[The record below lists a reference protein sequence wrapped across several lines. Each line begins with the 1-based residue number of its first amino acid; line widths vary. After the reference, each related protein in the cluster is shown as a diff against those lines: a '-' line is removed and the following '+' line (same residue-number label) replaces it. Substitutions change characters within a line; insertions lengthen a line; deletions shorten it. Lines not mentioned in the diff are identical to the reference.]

1 MRVMNRLLR
10 FVRPLA
16 VLSIVVALAAACTA
30 YRPLTRQPLPRD
42 EIRLSFLS
50 PRELSGRTER
60 GGTFALG
67 RVTELRGSIAS
78 IASDTVRVFVTAARG
93 PNGDVSAIPPG
104 LLVAVARD
112 WYPTMQERHVS
123 MKPAKTL
130 GYVALGALALVV
142 FAIGLALEDM

>member
-1 MRVMNRLLR
+1 MKRLPGWIRSLV
-10 FVRPLA
+10 F
-16 VLSIVVALAAACTA
+16 LSIIVASAMGCTA

-50 PRELSGRTER
+50 PRDLTGRTER

-78 IASDTVRVFVTAARG
+78 IASDTVRVFVTGARG
-93 PNGDVSAIPPG
+93 PNGDVNNLPAG
-104 LLVAVARD
+104 LMVAVARD

-123 MKPAKTL
+123 MTPVKTL
-130 GYVALGALALVV
+130 GYVALGALTVLVL
-142 FAIGLALEDM
+142 AIGLALEDM